1 MKKVFLS
8 LAFTTLTYFGFSQSC
23 CQTAN
28 KADCKKDDMQLMA
41 STKEFQKAHEE
52 PLPYTHLSMAGGE
65 MIQFKTADGKMANAF
80 LIKAPKKSNK
90 YLFVYQ
96 EWWGLNDHIK
106 KQAEVFYNDGD

>member
-1 MKKVFLS
+1 MKKIILS
-8 LAFTTLTYFGFSQSC
+8 LAFTALSYFGFSQSC

-28 KADCKKDDMQLMA
+28 KADCNKDDMQLMA

-52 PLPYTHLSMAGGE
+52 PLPYTHVSMAGGE
-65 MIQFKTADGKMANAF
+65 MIQFKTADGSMANAF
-80 LIKAPKKSNK
+80 LIKSAKKSNK

-106 KQAEVFYNDGD
+106 KQAEVFYK